1 MNRAKVKSKWN
12 DLIFVWQFALD
23 DFKGRFAG
31 SLLGSSWAFIQ
42 PIVTILIYYFIFQ
55 FGFRSTPVEDVPY
68 VLWLVAGLLP
78 WFYISETIIMT
89 ASCLAEYSY
98 LVKKVVFNVQILPL
112 SKVCS
117 GLFIQG
123 VLFIFIIGLFAV
135 FGQFPT
141 IYYLQLP
148 LYLIYMVIF
157 LVGLGY
163 ISSSL
168 YAFFKDTAQVI
179 SIVTQVFF
187 WMTPI
192 VWDISIMPEATAK
205 ILAFNPVYYVVM
217 GYRSAFIYKEF
228 YFPGIGLTCWYWGI
242 ALVTLIGGRLFF
254 DRCKKHF
261 ADVM

>member
-1 MNRAKVKSKWN
+1 MLKNKWN
-12 DLIFVWQFALD
+12 DLVFVWQFAID

-55 FGFRSTPVEDVPY
+55 FGFRSTPVSDVPY

-78 WFYISETIIMT
+78 WFYISETIVMT

-98 LVKKVVFNVQILPL
+98 LVKKVVFNVRILPL

-123 VLFIFIIGLFAV
+123 VLFIFVILLFAV
-135 FGQFPT
+135 FKIPPT

-148 LYLIYMVIF
+148 IYMIYMIIF

-163 ISSSL
+163 FSCSM

-179 SIVTQVFF
+179 AIITQVIF

-192 VWDISIMPEATAK
+192 VWDINIMPEATAK
-205 ILAFNPVYYVVM
+205 VLRFNPVYYVVM
-217 GYRSAFIYKEF
+217 GYRSAFIYKQF
-228 YFPGIGLTCWYWGI
+228 YFPGIGMLIWYWGI
-242 ALVTLIGGRLFF
+242 AIAVLIFGRLFF
-254 DRCKKHF
+254 ERCKKHF